1 MRTDILKTEKQ
12 ISFVK
17 QTFQSE
23 LKKAL
28 DLTKVSSPIAII
40 HGQGINDELNGVERS
55 VKFPIKALD
64 EQKAVIVN
72 SLAKWKRL
80 RLKQL
85 EVGVE
90 KGIITD
96 MRAIRP
102 DEDYS
107 PIHSIYV
114 DQWDWE
120 KHMPREKRSISYLKS
135 QVLKIYD
142 ALKET
147 EQQLAEKFEE
157 IQCILPEEITFIH
170 TEELVKQYPSLT
182 PKEREDKI
190 VQQHK
195 AVFLMGI
202 GSELS
207 DGQKHDGRAPDYDD
221 WSTKNEEGFTGL
233 NGDIL
238 LWNPVLKQAFEISS
252 MGIRVDKDALLHQL
266 DVRQQS
272 TKKDLP
278 FHQMILQEHLPQSIG
293 GGIGQS
299 RVCMYFLRKK
309 HIGEV
314 QVGIWHDDKRQ
325 QLQTEGIQ
333 LL

>member
-17 QTFQSE
+17 QTFQTE

-28 DLTKVSSPIAII
+28 DLTKVSSPIAIM

-55 VKFPIKALD
+55 VKFPIKALG

-85 EVGVE
+85 EVDVE
-90 KGIITD
+90 KGIVTD

-120 KHMPREKRSISYLKS
+120 KHMPREKRSIAYLKS

-142 ALKET
+142 ALKAT
-147 EQQLAEKFEE
+147 ESQLAEEFEQ
-157 IQCILPEEITFIH
+157 IQGILPEEITFIH
-170 TEELVKQYPSLT
+170 TEELVQRYPSLT

-190 VQQHK
+190 VKQHG

-202 GSELS
+202 GAELS
-207 DGQKHDGRAPDYDD
+207 DGKKHDGRAPDYDD

-238 LWNPVLKQAFEISS
+238 LWNPVLEKAFEISS

-266 DVRQQS
+266 DVRSQS
-272 TKKDLP
+272 TKKELP
-278 FHQMILQEHLPQSIG
+278 FHQMILQEQLPQSIG

-325 QLQTEGIQ
+325 QLETKGIQ

>member
-12 ISFVK
+12 INFVK

-28 DLTKVSSPIAII
+28 DLTKVSSPIAIM

-55 VKFPIKALD
+55 VKFPIKALK
-64 EQKAVIVN
+64 EKKAVIVN

-85 EVGVE
+85 EVEVE
-90 KGIITD
+90 NGIVTD

-120 KHMPREKRSISYLKS
+120 KHMPKEKRSIAYLKS
-135 QVLKIYD
+135 QVSKIYD

-147 EQQLAEKFEE
+147 EKQLYEEFEQ
-157 IQCILPEEITFIH
+157 IQCILPEKITFIH
-170 TEELVKQYPSLT
+170 TEELVQMYPELT
-182 PKEREDKI
+182 PKQREHEI
-190 VQQHK
+190 VKQYG

-202 GSELS
+202 GALLS

-221 WSTKNEEGFTGL
+221 WSTKNEEGFIGL

-238 LWNPVLKQAFEISS
+238 LWNPVLDQAFEISS

-266 DVRQQS
+266 DVRNQS
-272 TKKDLP
+272 TKKELL
-278 FHQMILQEHLPQSIG
+278 FHQMILQEQLPQSIG

-325 QLQTEGIQ
+325 QLQTKGIQ